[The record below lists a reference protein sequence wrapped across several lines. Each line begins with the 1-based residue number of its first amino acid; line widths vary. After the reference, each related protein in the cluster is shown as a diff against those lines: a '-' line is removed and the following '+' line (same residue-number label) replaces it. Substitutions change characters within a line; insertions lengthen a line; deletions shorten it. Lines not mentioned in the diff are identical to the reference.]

1 MIVSLP
7 ACVLDDGLISGVSP
21 HGGHDMIKTDRSS
34 GAKESSTRLSVY
46 ASLCDALTR
55 GQFVPGEKLTLR
67 SIAGDLN
74 VSLTPIRE
82 ALQQLVANGALEME
96 PNRSV
101 RIPLMSRARILE
113 LRDIRVALEGLAAEK
128 AANGITPDEI
138 DRLAHVAK
146 DIMAA
151 RERGDDTTDRL
162 KIREFYFKLYAAA
175 RQPQLLRMIKGLWLQ
190 TGPYQSLFYPKFV
203 ASPRGPAMRERLLE
217 ALRRHDAFTA
227 RREIEINISL
237 LLTYIADLADQKLE
251 IARASSRPAGS
262 RVLPSTETD
271 FDTEW

>member
-1 MIVSLP
+1 MKKP
-7 ACVLDDGLISGVSP
+7 
-21 HGGHDMIKTDRSS
+21 DRSS
-34 GAKESSTRLSVY
+34 GAKENSTRLSVY

-67 SIAGDLN
+67 SIASDLN

-82 ALQQLVANGALEME
+82 ALQQLVANGVLEME

-101 RIPLMSRARILE
+101 RIPQLSRARILE
-113 LRDIRVALEGLAAEK
+113 LRDIRIALEGIAAEK
-128 AANGITPDEI
+128 AVHGIAEEEI
-138 DRLAHVAK
+138 EHLSRTAK
-146 DIMAA
+146 EIMAA
-151 RERGDDTTDRL
+151 RERGDDATDRV

-190 TGPYQSLFYPKFV
+190 TGPYQSLFYPEFV

-217 ALRRHDAFTA
+217 ALRQRDAFTV

-237 LLTYIADLADQKLE
+237 LLTYIADLADQNGKLE
-251 IARASSRPAGS
+251 VKRGGGRQSGP
-262 RVLPSTETD
+262 RVFPSADTGL
-271 FDTEW
+271 DTEW